1 VTPTLR
7 AGDADMPLKPWFDLD
22 NFNPGYVLRGA
33 HLMPR
38 QGDRLPWRHT
48 QDYWTDRGVLPAA
61 DLDDGTLAF
70 D

>member
-1 VTPTLR
+1 
-7 AGDADMPLKPWFDLD
+7 
-22 NFNPGYVLRGA
+22 
-33 HLMPR
+33 MPR

-48 QDYWTDRGVLPAA
+48 QDYWTDRGDLPAA